1 MHKHINSAGD
11 HKRNVT
17 EKCQANEL
25 EFFENQVEENIQV
38 KLILSLHSRTIIV
51 LIVICTQLE

>member
-1 MHKHINSAGD
+1 MHKHFNSAGD
-11 HKRNVT
+11 LKRNVT

-25 EFFENQVEENIQV
+25 QFFENQVEENIQV
-38 KLILSLHSRTIIV
+38 KLILSLHCRTIIV